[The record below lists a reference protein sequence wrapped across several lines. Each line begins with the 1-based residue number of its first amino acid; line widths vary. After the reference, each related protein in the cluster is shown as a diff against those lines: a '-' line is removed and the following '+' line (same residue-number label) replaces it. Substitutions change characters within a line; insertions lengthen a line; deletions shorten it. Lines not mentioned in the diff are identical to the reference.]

1 MATKKI
7 TVPDL
12 GDFSDVAVIDVYI
25 SVGDAIGKDDPLIAL
40 ETAKAVTDIPS
51 PFGGKIT
58 AVQIKVGDLVSTD
71 SPIAEIEVE
80 ENVVEKKVEETKETF
95 NQSEPEPAHPGTEE
109 TTISGKQETSVE
121 TQQKDLMNAQEIAG
135 QFHATPSVRQYARE
149 LGVSLTMVKASGP
162 NGRILKE
169 DVQQLVKQV
178 LSGASSVA
186 KNPVMLELE
195 DFSKYGPIERT
206 TLTRIQK
213 ISGPHLQRSWQTIP
227 LVTQFDQ
234 ADVTDLEAFRL
245 VLKEELAKEQI
256 KISILPFVIKAVTV
270 ALKKFPQFNAS
281 YDGGSGELILKQY
294 YHIGVAVDTPDGLM
308 VPVVRDADTKSI
320 RQLAIELVELSQ
332 RAREG
337 KLKTNDIT
345 GGSFSISSLGGIGGT
360 AFTPIIN
367 HPESAILGIS
377 KISKQPQ
384 WNGKE
389 FVPRDILPLSLSY
402 DHRVVDGAAGARFI
416 TYLASLLSDIRR
428 VLV

>member
-1 MATKKI
+1 
-7 TVPDL
+7 
-12 GDFSDVAVIDVYI
+12 
-25 SVGDAIGKDDPLIAL
+25 
-40 ETAKAVTDIPS
+40 TDIPS

-95 NQSEPEPAHPGTEE
+95 NQSEPEPAHPGTKE

-121 TQQKDLMNAQEIAG
+121 TQQKDLMNAQKIAG